1 MAGSSH
7 NDSLLPAS
15 QTMHKTI
22 IGTSRTSAT
31 ADEQTVLGD
40 DFPEHSSPGLVS
52 GPVENNQ
59 NIVRRVLL
67 HVHKFFFTRANHF
80 GDYEDASESLDSSL
94 EQTPQLNTPT
104 REPPWPFLNV
114 TVYCLIRWMNTGN
127 SQKLEERSA
136 SNTSALGGDG
146 WVEKPVEISILFWSK
161 CPSGNGRAFLV
172 PGLHYRRL
180 TSVIKAAFTEKM
192 AKHFHLVP
200 FKCLWMSISPP
211 DNVPPEKYEYNGHIY
226 DELYTSDAWIREH
239 DNLQKQ
245 PPEPECNLKRVIA
258 GLMFWSDST
267 HLADFGTFARSLKL
281 MLVITL
287 HTFRPSLP
295 DSVREFV
302 ASFSKIIPKNCIQ
315 SYLLDKVQNAQNLI
329 YEGGSPVNGRAVEG
343 FLREHLFGFN
353 LFPILVVDLMHEF
366 ELGVWKSTLTHF
378 IWLLH
383 AIGPNSVI
391 ELDQSQPQKLGRL
404 CITFRRKPAMLS
416 AHWSYLTKLQN
427 TFGGTNVWG
436 KTIHYVSMICMF
448 GTTDSYTTQIN
459 FPLNLFTFISQ
470 HLLVFPDDPAV
481 QSFVPRLKDHL
492 LSRILQYNDRNN
504 VHILDNQIYQGK
516 VLRINY
522 TTYDMRQEHDLVNP
536 RTRYNV
542 MVLSREKKQG
552 GHSYCGRT
560 EDLDLDLSQNQG
572 QAIDQDQHLAE
583 DGQVED
589 QDYNQIDQTQY
600 KEVIEDNDSN
610 ITGHSHS
617 DDEEEFEFEV
627 EVGNPDCELHKEG
640 ECTCDSVVEEDSYY
654 ASL

>member
-1 MAGSSH
+1 
-7 NDSLLPAS
+7 
-15 QTMHKTI
+15 
-22 IGTSRTSAT
+22 
-31 ADEQTVLGD
+31 
-40 DFPEHSSPGLVS
+40 
-52 GPVENNQ
+52 
-59 NIVRRVLL
+59 
-67 HVHKFFFTRANHF
+67 
-80 GDYEDASESLDSSL
+80 
-94 EQTPQLNTPT
+94 
-104 REPPWPFLNV
+104 
-114 TVYCLIRWMNTGN
+114 
-127 SQKLEERSA
+127 
-136 SNTSALGGDG
+136 
-146 WVEKPVEISILFWSK
+146 
-161 CPSGNGRAFLV
+161 
-172 PGLHYRRL
+172 
-180 TSVIKAAFTEKM
+180 
-192 AKHFHLVP
+192 
-200 FKCLWMSISPP
+200 
-211 DNVPPEKYEYNGHIY
+211 
-226 DELYTSDAWIREH
+226 
-239 DNLQKQ
+239 
-245 PPEPECNLKRVIA
+245 
-258 GLMFWSDST
+258 
-267 HLADFGTFARSLKL
+267 
-281 MLVITL
+281 
-287 HTFRPSLP
+287 
-295 DSVREFV
+295 
-302 ASFSKIIPKNCIQ
+302 
-315 SYLLDKVQNAQNLI
+315 
-329 YEGGSPVNGRAVEG
+329 
-343 FLREHLFGFN
+343 
-353 LFPILVVDLMHEF
+353 MHEF

-391 ELDQSQPQKLGRL
+391 ELDQSNVSKIRKLAARDFEDILQCSIPVSEGLFPEDHDSRIMILLYRLVEWHALAKLCLHTDSTLMLLEQSTTKVGKALHNFQKKTCNAFCTLEL
-404 CITFRRKPAMLS
+404 PHKVTKHLRRDQQKNFNL
-416 AHWSYLTKLQN
+416 LTYKLHAL
-427 TFGGTNVWG
+427 TD
-436 KTIHYVSMICMF
+436 YVSMICMF
-448 GTTDSYTTQIN
+448 GTTDSYTTQIDILSRGETGHPHNIAFSENNPLLSTTTNEHHHITISQN

-492 LSRILQYNDRNN
+492 LSRILQCTYDGDEYIYTDNDRNN

-552 GHSYCGRT
+552 GHSYWYAHVLGVFHTQVLHVSLGFKDNCPQCMEFLWVRWLG
-560 EDLDLDLSQNQG
+560 LDLEHCYGSKSDDWAAFYVNIFVNWDMFVRYMHQGVGHQNL